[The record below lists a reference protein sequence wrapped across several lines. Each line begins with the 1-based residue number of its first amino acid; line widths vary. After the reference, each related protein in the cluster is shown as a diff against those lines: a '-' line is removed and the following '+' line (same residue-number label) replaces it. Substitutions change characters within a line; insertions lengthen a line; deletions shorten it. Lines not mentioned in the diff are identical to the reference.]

1 MSSMGEALTA
11 AERRQEQAALCRL
24 LLHYT
29 ASPFAPYTWVRGC
42 PPWPQGLRVAL
53 HCGEETE
60 GIDFLYELPFGML
73 PAAVPGAL
81 AQVVSGLQLYSSS
94 KVKDVMGMN
103 HVRLDVEKIPLA
115 DLGEGAQAVEV
126 LRQLAETYE
135 EDDEGEPFLL
145 GFLMRPAHTLRL
157 YVNSPERKV
166 WAVDVPV
173 SRTGP
178 GLLGAVQSPGY
189 LNNPHLHRPSDDPHA
204 DVVIDL
210 TDY

>member
-1 MSSMGEALTA
+1 MGEALTA
-11 AERRQEQAALCRL
+11 SERRQEQAALCRL

-29 ASPFAPYTWVRGC
+29 ACPFAPYAWVRGC
-42 PPWPQGLRVAL
+42 PPWPEGLRVAV

-73 PAAVPGAL
+73 PAAIPGAL

-103 HVRLDVEKIPLA
+103 HVSLDVEKIPPVP
-115 DLGEGAQAVEV
+115 LGEGAQAVEV
-126 LRQLAETYE
+126 LRQLAEAYE
-135 EDDEGEPFLL
+135 EGEEGEPFLL

-166 WAVDVPV
+166 WGVDVPLP
-173 SRTGP
+173 RTGL

-204 DVVIDL
+204 DVLIDL
-210 TDY
+210 SDN